1 MSFFDVKNL
10 TVKFGGLTA
19 VDNVSFGLNEGE
31 VFTIIGPNGAG
42 KTTLFNLISRLYTPS
57 AGNIIFRD
65 EDVTQLSAQQIA
77 GRGIARTFQNIELF
91 ESASTLQ
98 NLLVGRHRHSTTRA
112 WQDILRTKKVRTEEV
127 AHRRAAE
134 EVMDVLRLQRYRD
147 TTIGSLPY
155 GVRKVIEV
163 ARALCV
169 GPTLLLLDEPSSGLN
184 VEETNAMAEWI
195 LEINRR
201 LRITVLM
208 VEHDMSLVSRVS
220 DRVLALN
227 YGKMMAIGTSAEVQ
241 GHPDVIAA
249 YLGA

>member
-1 MSFFDVKNL
+1 MTFFDVKNL

-31 VFTIIGPNGAG
+31 VITIIGPNRAG

-98 NLLVGRHRHSTTRA
+98 NLLVGRHRHSTTRP
-112 WQDILRTKKVRTEEV
+112 WQDILRTKKVREEEV

-147 TTIGSLPY
+147 TTIGALPY

-201 LRITVLM
+201 LRVTVLM

-227 YGKMMAIGTSAEVQ
+227 YGKMMALGTAAEVQ